1 MMNQTANHTESFV
14 AQFEEGLPELPG
26 MASPW
31 VNTFRK
37 NGIDQFDS
45 AGFPSSKLEAWKYTR
60 LRPNEYKTFRRAK
73 DPDGRANVAEVP
85 SLLSAGEDGHRLVFV
100 NGIVRPDLSRLE
112 RLPDG
117 VKVAA
122 IQEVLN
128 HNPEYI
134 RPYLGC
140 IGDPAGKPLM
150 SLNTALM
157 NSGVVIHVE
166 RGIHVEDP
174 IQVIFIGGLTDDPV
188 SWYPRNLIVLEEG
201 AEATLVQSN
210 AGIGSSAYFTNAV
223 TEIEVAN
230 AANLRHYRINTDN
243 EYSTH
248 LGSVHV
254 KIGKDS
260 NYEGFGLNIGGRLVR
275 TEIFARLEGE
285 GGHCALNGA
294 YLLKGREH
302 CDNTTVIEHVVPNT
316 TCSEIFKGVL
326 DDASRGVFQG
336 RIVVHKDAQGTNGH
350 QLSNA
355 LLLSNKAEMDA
366 KPELE
371 IYADDVKC
379 SHGATTGQLD
389 KTALFY
395 LCSRGIPN
403 VEARILLIQSFI
415 AAAFEEIKVEA
426 VRESILNL
434 ASVWLSAQCLP
445 GPEGSEK

>member
-1 MMNQTANHTESFV
+1 MMNQTANHVESFV
-14 AQFEEGLPELPG
+14 AQFEEGLPELSG

-31 VNTFRK
+31 INSLRR

-73 DPDGRANVAEVP
+73 DSDGSAYVPEFP
-85 SLLSAGEDGHRLVFV
+85 SLPSVGEESHKLVFV
-100 NGIVRPDLSRLE
+100 NGVVRPDLSRLE

-117 VKVAA
+117 VKVTAM
-122 IQEVLN
+122 QEELN
-128 HNPEYI
+128 HNSEWI
-134 RPYLGC
+134 RAYLGC
-140 IGDPAGKPLM
+140 IGDHEGKPLM

-157 NSGVVIHVE
+157 NSGVVVHVE

-174 IQVIFIGGLTDDPV
+174 IQIVFIGGLTDDPV

-201 AEATLVQSN
+201 AEATLIQSN
-210 AGIGSSAYFTNAV
+210 TGIGSSAYFTNAV

-230 AANLRHYRINTDN
+230 AANLHHYRINTDN
-243 EYSTH
+243 EFSTH
-248 LGSVHV
+248 LGSVHL
-254 KIGKDS
+254 KIGRDA
-260 NYEGFGLNIGGRLVR
+260 NYDGFGLNIGGRLVR
-275 TEIFARLEGE
+275 TEIFARLEGQ

-326 DDASRGVFQG
+326 DDQSRGVFQG

-395 LCSRGIPN
+395 LRSRGIPN
-403 VEARILLIQSFI
+403 VTARILLIQSFI
-415 AAAFEEIKVEA
+415 AAAFEEIQAEA
-426 VRESILNL
+426 VREGMLNL
-434 ASVWLSAQCLP
+434 ASAWLSAQCSLD
-445 GPEGSEK
+445 PEGASE

>member
-1 MMNQTANHTESFV
+1 MNQTADHVENFV

-26 MASPW
+26 GAYPW
-31 VNTFRK
+31 INAFRK

-45 AGFPSSKLEAWKYTR
+45 EGFPSTNVEAWKYTR
-60 LRPNEYKTFRRAK
+60 LRPGEYKAFRRAT
-73 DPDGRANVAEVP
+73 DLDGRANVSQVP
-85 SLLSAGEDGHRLVFV
+85 SLFSAKEEGHRLVFV
-100 NGIVRPDLSRLE
+100 NGIVRLDLSRLDG
-112 RLPDG
+112 LPDG
-117 VKVAA
+117 VKVTA

-128 HNPEYI
+128 HDPEYI

-140 IGDPAGKPLM
+140 IGDPEGKPLM

-157 NSGVVIHVE
+157 NSGAVIRVG
-166 RGIHVEDP
+166 RGIHLKDP
-174 IQVIFIGGLTDDPV
+174 IQIIFIGGLTDAPI

-201 AEATLVQSN
+201 AEATLIHSN
-210 AGIGSSAYFTNAV
+210 AGIGPGAYFTNAV
-223 TEIEVAN
+223 TEVDLNN
-230 AANLRHYRINTDN
+230 AATLHHYRINSDN
-243 EYSTH
+243 ENSTH
-248 LGSVHV
+248 LGSVHI
-254 KIGKDS
+254 KIGKDA

-275 TEIFARLEGE
+275 TEIFARLEGQ

-336 RIVVHKDAQGTNGH
+336 RIVVHKDAQRTNGH

-389 KTALFY
+389 ETALFY

-403 VEARILLIQSFI
+403 LMARILLIQSFI
-415 AAAFEEIKVEA
+415 AAAFDEIKVEI
-426 VRESILNL
+426 VREGMLNL
-434 ASVWLSAQCLP
+434 ASVWLSDQCLP
-445 GPEGSEK
+445 DVEEPAE